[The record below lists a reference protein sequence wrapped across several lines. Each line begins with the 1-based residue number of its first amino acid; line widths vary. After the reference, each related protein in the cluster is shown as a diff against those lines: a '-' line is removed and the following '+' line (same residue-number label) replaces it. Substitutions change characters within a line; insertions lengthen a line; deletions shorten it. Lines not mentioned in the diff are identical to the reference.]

1 MDAEKLPNI
10 VIVEDNALDVFLL
23 QDALRSAGFSNQ
35 PLVLNDGELALAML
49 KNEAPFESLAAPD
62 LMILDLNLQRVDG
75 PEVLKFIRQT
85 ERLEKMRVVVLSSSP
100 ADLMRTK
107 AVNAD
112 AYFTKPSMLDE
123 FMELGA
129 KIRDCYYGAT

>member
-1 MDAEKLPNI
+1 MSAEQKPNI
-10 VIVEDNALDVFLL
+10 VIVEDNPLDVYIL
-23 QDALRSAGFSNQ
+23 QDALKLAGFTNE
-35 PLVLNDGELALAML
+35 PLVLNDGEVALAML
-49 KNEAPFESLAAPD
+49 KNESPFESQAPPD

-85 ERLEKMRVVVLSSSP
+85 ERLRKMKVVILSSSP
-100 ADLMRTK
+100 TDLMRTK

-112 AYFTKPSMLDE
+112 GYFTKPSVLDE

-129 KIRDCYYGAT
+129 KIRDCYYGAI